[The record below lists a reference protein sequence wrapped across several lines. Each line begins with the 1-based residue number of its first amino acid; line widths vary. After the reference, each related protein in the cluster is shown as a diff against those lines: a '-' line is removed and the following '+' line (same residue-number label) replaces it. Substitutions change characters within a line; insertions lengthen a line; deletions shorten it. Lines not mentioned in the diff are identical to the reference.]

1 MDLTASQK
9 RSSVW
14 EINYRESVSLAS
26 RLVKDMLDDEVKKQQ
41 LKINIADRPEQLKCG
56 FCDTPVHFS
65 EHIQLGLY
73 FKHRAAGKDEE
84 VRSLHSSCPFYTGD
98 DRHPLLAQ
106 IYSGEGRWH
115 FDTKH
120 LIASILERDPLCKL
134 DSVQV
139 EKYIINHDEN
149 TKRRPD
155 VYFEDLQDGKWAIEL
170 TNHWMNPTIAV
181 ERAKFFRNNDIN
193 VIWLLSPKCHL
204 NQDSMFRFTLFGL
217 SGKPNTTSEISSH
230 FNGYAMDD
238 DASLISKQES
248 KFNIKALLPT
258 FYVNRSENK
267 VEYNV
272 EEVIVHFSELH
283 KDSESNVPYLDHKG
297 INYQKAKNELEEHK
311 ADERER
317 KQQLERADTERK
329 KREKE
334 ARIKATEE
342 ASRHERKQQ
351 KLAKE
356 QKAKE
361 LANSKIEYD
370 KFCNELI
377 ANIKNLLDRD
387 FDDLPIFEAIKKS
400 DDMRLYQEDKVR
412 RIRSLN
418 SKNNF
423 FNEQVLKSLSS
434 LRGHVEYL
442 VSHYDSIMTSEQH
455 AIIQSQLNRI
465 DYLSEP
471 FDYSYV
477 YKPILSLA
485 LNMFENM
492 PNRLHESFY
501 QEYWTQISHKIRRFS
516 TAVSQEVEVM
526 VKDSLKQAPIPS
538 HITKVIGAHNML
550 NTTDFANIN
559 HTHMS
564 NIEQLKHLYEHIS
577 HSNFS

>member
-14 EINYRESVSLAS
+14 EINYQDRISLAS
-26 RLVKDMLDDEVKKQQ
+26 RLVKEMLDDEVKKQQ
-41 LKINIADRPEQLKCG
+41 LKVNIADKPEQLKCG
-56 FCDTPVHFS
+56 FCNTPVHFS

-84 VRSLHSSCPFYTGD
+84 VKTLHSSCPFYTGD

-115 FDTKH
+115 FETKH
-120 LIASILERDPLCKL
+120 LIASILENDPLCKP

-139 EKYIINHDEN
+139 EKYIINHDED

-193 VIWLLSPKCHL
+193 VIWLLSPKCHF

-238 DASLISKQES
+238 DATFTSKEEK
-248 KFNIKALLPT
+248 KFNITALLPN
-258 FYVNRSENK
+258 FYLNRTENK
-267 VEYNV
+267 VDYNI
-272 EEVIVHFSELH
+272 EEEIIHFSELH
-283 KDSESNVPYLDHKG
+283 KDSDSNVPYLVHKG
-297 INYQKAKNELEEHK
+297 VNYQTARGELEAHK
-311 ADERER
+311 ADEIERE
-317 KQQLERADTERK
+317 KKIELEGIERK

-334 ARIKATEE
+334 ARIKAAEN
-342 ASRHERKQQ
+342 ASRYEREQL

-356 QKAKE
+356 RKAKE
-361 LANSKIEYD
+361 LAHAKVEYD

-377 ANIKNLLDRD
+377 ANINPLLNKN

-400 DDMRLYQEDKVR
+400 DDMRLYLEDKVR
-412 RIRSLN
+412 RIQSLS
-418 SKNNF
+418 SKHNF

-434 LRGHVEYL
+434 LREHVEYL
-442 VSHYDSIMTSEQH
+442 VSHYGSIMTSEQQG
-455 AIIQSQLNRI
+455 IIQNQLNQI
-465 DYLSEP
+465 NYLSKS
-471 FDYSYV
+471 FNYSYT

-485 LNMFENM
+485 LNMLDNI
-492 PNRLHESFY
+492 PNGLHDSFY
-501 QEYWTQISHKIRRFS
+501 QEYWTQISYKIRRFS
-516 TAVSQEVEVM
+516 TAVSREVEEM
-526 VKDSLKQAPIPS
+526 VKDSLKQAPILS

-550 NTTDFANIN
+550 NKTDFANLN
-559 HTHMS
+559 QTHMN
-564 NIEQLKHLYEHIS
+564 NIEQLKHLYNSIS
-577 HSNFS
+577 QSKFS

>member
-14 EINYRESVSLAS
+14 EINYRNRISLAS

-41 LKINIADRPEQLKCG
+41 LKINIADRPEQLRCG

-65 EHIQLGLY
+65 EHIHFGLY
-73 FKHRAAGKDEE
+73 FKHRPASKNEE
-84 VRSLHSSCPFYTGD
+84 VRTLHSSCPFYTGD

-155 VYFEDLQDGKWAIEL
+155 VYFEDLQNGKWAIEL

-217 SGKPNTTSEISSH
+217 SGKPNTTSDVSSH
-230 FNGYAMDD
+230 FNGYAMDE

-248 KFNIKALLPT
+248 KFYIKALLPT

-267 VEYNV
+267 VDYNIE
-272 EEVIVHFSELH
+272 EEVVHFSVLN

-297 INYQKAKNELEEHK
+297 INYKQVEDELEAHK
-311 ADERER
+311 TDERDR
-317 KQQLERADTERK
+317 DQQLKREEAERK
-329 KREKE
+329 KREQE
-334 ARIKATEE
+334 ARIKVAEE
-342 ASRHERKQQ
+342 ASRHEREQR

-361 LANSKIEYD
+361 LANAKIGYD

-377 ANIKNLLDRD
+377 ANINNLLDRN
-387 FDDLPIFEAIKKS
+387 FDNLPIFEAIKKS
-400 DDMRLYQEDKVR
+400 DDMGLYLEDKVR
-412 RIRSLN
+412 IIQNLN

-434 LRGHVEYL
+434 LREHVEYL
-442 VSHYDSIMTSEQH
+442 VSHYSSIMTSEQH
-455 AIIQSQLNRI
+455 VIIQSQLNRI
-465 DYLSEP
+465 NYLSEP
-471 FDYSYV
+471 FDYSYA

-485 LNMFENM
+485 LSMFENM

-501 QEYWTQISHKIRRFS
+501 LEYRTQISHKIRRFS
-516 TAVSQEVEVM
+516 TAISQEVEM
-526 VKDSLKQAPIPS
+526 MIKDSLKQAPIPS
-538 HITKVIGAHNML
+538 HITKVIGAQNML
-550 NTTDFANIN
+550 NKTDFANLN
-559 HTHMS
+559 HAHMS
-564 NIEQLKHLYEHIS
+564 NIEQLKHLYKRIS

>member
-14 EINYRESVSLAS
+14 EINYRDRVSLAS

-139 EKYIINHDEN
+139 EKYIINHDED

-267 VEYNV
+267 VDYNV

-283 KDSESNVPYLDHKG
+283 KDSESNVPYLDNFFIHRLV
-297 INYQKAKNELEEHK
+297 NERDL
-311 ADERER
+311 
-317 KQQLERADTERK
+317 
-329 KREKE
+329 
-334 ARIKATEE
+334 
-342 ASRHERKQQ
+342 
-351 KLAKE
+351 
-356 QKAKE
+356 
-361 LANSKIEYD
+361 
-370 KFCNELI
+370 F
-377 ANIKNLLDRD
+377 LLDNTISTLDNLSRNLIPNLSKGSCIATGTS
-387 FDDLPIFEAIKKS
+387 FDLPIVLQVH
-400 DDMRLYQEDKVR
+400 RLDIEKQPDSEDVD
-412 RIRSLN
+412 L
-418 SKNNF
+418 
-423 FNEQVLKSLSS
+423 EELWQ
-434 LRGHVEYL
+434 
-442 VSHYDSIMTSEQH
+442 
-455 AIIQSQLNRI
+455 
-465 DYLSEP
+465 
-471 FDYSYV
+471 
-477 YKPILSLA
+477 
-485 LNMFENM
+485 
-492 PNRLHESFY
+492 
-501 QEYWTQISHKIRRFS
+501 
-516 TAVSQEVEVM
+516 
-526 VKDSLKQAPIPS
+526 
-538 HITKVIGAHNML
+538 
-550 NTTDFANIN
+550 
-559 HTHMS
+559 
-564 NIEQLKHLYEHIS
+564 
-577 HSNFS
+577 